1 MFSSHTNPDRNDK
14 PLARL
19 LSTVVLAAIAA
30 FVIATA
36 YKALL
41 APLHV
46 DDFPEELA
54 VKAELLPVTFPLHM
68 VSGALALVLVP
79 LAILLRGAPRW
90 HRPVARIAALD
101 VVVAGVTAFPV
112 ALVAPV
118 TVWSAWGFAA
128 QGAVWL
134 ILLALGLY
142 HIRAGR
148 SEQHRACM
156 LLMAATMTGAIFFRV
171 YLALWAIFAQGR
183 HYELFYAVDAWVAW
197 SVPLGL
203 TALVLRQ
210 QRIRRNSAP

>member
-1 MFSSHTNPDRNDK
+1 MFSSNKNPDHSGN
-14 PLARL
+14 PLARM
-19 LSTVVLAAIAA
+19 LSAIVLAAIAA
-30 FVIATA
+30 FVIVTA
-36 YKALL
+36 YKALI
-41 APLHV
+41 APWQV
-46 DDFPEELA
+46 EDFPEELA
-54 VKAELLPVTFPLHM
+54 VKAELLPVTFALHM
-68 VSGALALVLVP
+68 ISGGLALVLVP
-79 LAILLRGAPRW
+79 LAILLNGHPRW

-101 VVVAGVTAFPV
+101 VLLAGVTAFPV

-118 TVWSAWGFAA
+118 TPWSAWGFTA

-134 ILLALGLY
+134 ILLGLGLR

-148 SEQHRACM
+148 SAQHRACM

-183 HYELFYAVDAWVAW
+183 HYELFYAIDAWVAW

-210 QRIRRNSAP
+210 QGIRRNSAP

>member
-1 MFSSHTNPDRNDK
+1 MFSFRMNSDHIGK

-19 LSTVVLAAIAA
+19 LSVLVLAAIAA

-41 APLHV
+41 APLHI

-54 VKAELLPVTFPLHM
+54 VKAELLPVIFPLHM
-68 VSGALALVLVP
+68 VTGALALVLVP
-79 LAILLRGAPRW
+79 LAILLSGHPRW
-90 HRPVARIAALD
+90 HRPLARIAALD
-101 VVVAGVTAFPV
+101 VAIAGVTAFPV
-112 ALVAPV
+112 ALLAPV
-118 TVWSAWGFAA
+118 TRWSAWGFTA

-134 ILLALGLY
+134 ILLGLGLW

-148 SEQHRACM
+148 SAQHRVCM

-183 HYELFYAVDAWVAW
+183 HYELFYAIDAWVAW
-197 SVPLGL
+197 GVPLGL
-203 TALVLRQ
+203 TALVLKQ
-210 QRIRRNSAP
+210 QGIRRNSAP

>member
-1 MFSSHTNPDRNDK
+1 MFSSRINPDHTGK

-19 LSTVVLAAIAA
+19 LWLLVLAAIAA

-54 VKAELLPVTFPLHM
+54 IKAELLPVTFTLHM

-79 LAILLRGAPRW
+79 LALLLSGHPRW
-90 HRPVARIAALD
+90 HRPLARIAALD
-101 VVVAGVTAFPV
+101 VAIAGVTAFPV

-118 TVWSAWGFAA
+118 TAWSAWGFTA

-134 ILLALGLY
+134 ILLGLGLW

-148 SEQHRACM
+148 SAQHRACM
-156 LLMAATMTGAIFFRV
+156 MLMAATMTGAIFFRV

-183 HYELFYAVDAWVAW
+183 HYELFYAIDAWVAW

-210 QRIRRNSAP
+210 QGNRRNSAP

>member
-14 PLARL
+14 PLTRL

>member
-1 MFSSHTNPDRNDK
+1 MFSSHSNPDRGGN

-19 LSTVVLAAIAA
+19 LSGLVLAAIAA
-30 FVIATA
+30 FVIVTA
-36 YKALL
+36 YKALI
-41 APLHV
+41 APWQI

-54 VKAELLPVTFPLHM
+54 VKAELLPVTFALHM
-68 VSGALALVLVP
+68 ISGGLALVLVP
-79 LAILLRGAPRW
+79 LAILLRGSPRW
-90 HRPVARIAALD
+90 HRPLARIAALD
-101 VVVAGVTAFPV
+101 VAVAGVTAFPV
-112 ALVAPV
+112 ALIAPV

-134 ILLALGLY
+134 ILLGLGLH

-148 SEQHRACM
+148 AEQHRACM

-203 TALVLRQ
+203 TALALKQ
-210 QRIRRNSAP
+210 QGIWRNSAP

>member
-1 MFSSHTNPDRNDK
+1 MISSHSNPDRGGN

-19 LSTVVLAAIAA
+19 LAGLVLAAIAA

-41 APLHV
+41 APWQI

-54 VKAELLPVTFPLHM
+54 VKAELLPVTFALHM
-68 VSGALALVLVP
+68 VSGGLALVLVP
-79 LAILLRGAPRW
+79 LAILLRRQPGW
-90 HRPVARIAALD
+90 HRRVARIAALD
-101 VVVAGVTAFPV
+101 VAVAGVTAFPV

-118 TVWSAWGFAA
+118 TRWSAWGFTA

-134 ILLALGLY
+134 ALLGLGLW

-148 SEQHRACM
+148 AEQHRACM

-183 HYELFYAVDAWVAW
+183 HYELFYAIDAWVAW

-203 TALVLRQ
+203 TALVLKQ
-210 QRIRRNSAP
+210 QGIWRNSAP